1 MSKGSCLQTWTTITL
16 FSREKTEHYQSKQSY
31 VPRSAAAAACSKP
44 HVTAPSS
51 PRARTLL
58 NPPPLFFWARL
69 QVNAS
74 RLNALTDE
82 AKARQLNCLRAD
94 SRTGQDAPQL
104 SLLMGWSPAPS
115 LEGHTWSSSRHF
127 VPGTRSPG
135 RIIHYLTLTC
145 FSHLI
150 WKIWNFSSTT
160 STTHHSEEA
169 LQDKSAQRCKL
180 GPCWINEFSLGKGM
194 PPLS

>member
-16 FSREKTEHYQSKQSY
+16 FSREKTKHYQSKQSY
-31 VPRSAAAAACSKP
+31 VPRSAGAAACSKP
-44 HVTAPSS
+44 HVTAPSR

-58 NPPPLFFWARL
+58 NPRPLFWARL
-69 QVNAS
+69 QVNAW

-127 VPGTRSPG
+127 VPGTTAQEGSFITSHWPASPTWFG
-135 RIIHYLTLTC
+135 KYEIFPRPHQL
-145 FSHLI
+145 H
-150 WKIWNFSSTT
+150 TT
-160 STTHHSEEA
+160 
-169 LQDKSAQRCKL
+169 QRRLCRT
-180 GPCWINEFSLGKGM
+180 NQHRDVS
-194 PPLS
+194 